1 MDDKIENNANWGA
14 GKPTTLTPEQITKLK
29 DEQNI
34 DMVLE
39 VQVKGKTA
47 WFKNVDMKTNAAAKA
62 QKSGDGYYQVVAKN
76 CFIGGDQDL
85 INDTK
90 LFHHIK
96 TQLDELV
103 YWLPIE
109 IKKY

>member
-1 MDDKIENNANWGA
+1 MTTATENKDWAA
-14 GKPTTLTPEQITKLK
+14 GKPTTLTPESITETK
-29 DEQNI
+29 EQQNI

-39 VQVKGKTA
+39 VHVKGKKA

-62 QKSGDGYYQVVAKN
+62 QKNSEDYYKVIAKN
-76 CFIGGDQDL
+76 CFLGGNQELVDD
-85 INDTK
+85 DK

-109 IKKY
+109 VKKY